1 MPSLRPF
8 LGASLTAP
16 GKAIAHAQPACNAD
30 INGDGVVVAAD
41 LALHLSQW

>member
-30 INGDGVVVAAD
+30 INGDSVVGSAD
-41 LALHLSQW
+41 LALLLSQW